1 MNAAAPETSPETIG
15 GRRWRSRPHQ
25 TLFRGP
31 DPTKDL
37 AVDEHGAPVTFEPE
51 RWLVCFVPGLRPQF
65 WHAFVH
71 RNHKHVLMLQP
82 NADGSW
88 TLFEPWW
95 RRLLIRT
102 ITTEQALRY
111 LRWAVMGDALL
122 VEEDVPGRGSQ
133 VRGWSN
139 CASLAAFV
147 LGRSY
152 WVWSPHALFRRLLS
166 EERTQHVDV
175 AGVLD
180 RCFAAEAGRHL
191 GALREHLMPA
201 GASCGS

>member
-1 MNAAAPETSPETIG
+1 MSAAAIEA
-15 GRRWRSRPHQ
+15 RPA
-25 TLFRGP
+25 
-31 DPTKDL
+31 DPYAAAADAADAIKDL
-37 AVDEHGAPVTFEPE
+37 AIDEYGAPVTFAPA

-71 RNHKHVLMLQP
+71 PSHKHVLMLKP

-95 RRLLIRT
+95 TRILIRT
-102 ITTEQALRY
+102 ISTDQAVQY
-111 LRWAVMGDALL
+111 LRWATMGDALL

-133 VRGWSN
+133 IRGWSN

-152 WVWSPHALFRRLLS
+152 WVWSPNALYRRLLS
-166 EERTQHVDV
+166 EGLTQHVDV
-175 AGVLD
+175 ADVLD

-191 GALREHLMPA
+191 GTLHEHLMPA
-201 GASCGS
+201 GAACGS